1 MTFLCRGSF
10 SEFPPWLI
18 ALSPEQER
26 EAVTLLGRL
35 LLDAAGRHAPGV
47 SAGVLGGAYP
57 GAFGGATSTPA
68 MPGKTHR
75 HT

>member
-1 MTFLCRGSF
+1 VRTPRLV
-10 SEFPPWLI
+10 

-26 EAVTLLGRL
+26 EAIALLGQL
-35 LLDAAGRHAPGV
+35 LLDAAGIRAAGA

-57 GAFGGATSTPA
+57 GAFGGATSTLA
-68 MPGKTHR
+68 MPVKAHR

>member
-1 MTFLCRGSF
+1 VRTPR
-10 SEFPPWLI
+10 LI

-26 EAVTLLGRL
+26 EAVTLLGQL
-35 LLDAAGRHAPGV
+35 LLDAAGRHAAGV
-47 SAGVLGGAYP
+47 SGSVFGGANP
-57 GAFGGATSTPA
+57 GASGGATSTPA